1 MTAVLVDAGPL
12 VALIDGSD
20 PNHESCKAALQ
31 SVTDPL
37 ASVWPV
43 VTEAM
48 YLLAFSWRAQ
58 DALWDLITSQALAL
72 LPLDA
77 RDAARLR
84 DLMQKYRGL
93 PMDLADAALVRVAE
107 RERLRRVF
115 TLDRRHFAVY
125 RPLRL
130 GRFVILP

>member
-1 MTAVLVDAGPL
+1 VAAVLVDAGPL
-12 VALIDGSD
+12 VALIDRSD
-20 PNHESCKAALQ
+20 PHHETCKATLQAL
-31 SVTDPL
+31 TDPL
-37 ASVWPV
+37 ASVWPA

-58 DALWDLITSQALAL
+58 DALWDLIATQVLAL

-77 RDAARLR
+77 SDAPRVR
-84 DLMQKYRGL
+84 DLMHKYRDL

-115 TLDRRHFAVY
+115 TLDRRHFTLY
-125 RPLRL
+125 RPVRL